1 MLFSKL
7 VENPPETTVSTTILG
22 VLLSQGL
29 TVSELGVLGRLI
41 IYFGE
46 AVLTIAVLQAARD
59 AEEMDK
65 VKQNELVTSDE
76 NDETKILLDGILGI
90 INELQLQN
98 QNLQEQIWA
107 LQEKCP

>member
-7 VENPPETTVSTTILG
+7 VENTPETTVSTTILG

-65 VKQNELVTSDE
+65 IKQNELVTSDE

-90 INELQLQN
+90 INQLQLQN

>member
-7 VENPPETTVSTTILG
+7 VENTPETTVSTTILG

-41 IYFGE
+41 IYFWE

-65 VKQNELVTSDE
+65 IKQNELVTSDE

-90 INELQLQN
+90 INQLQLQN

>member
-1 MLFSKL
+1 M
-7 VENPPETTVSTTILG
+7 ENTPETTVSTTILG

-65 VKQNELVTSDE
+65 IKQNELVTSDE

-90 INELQLQN
+90 INQLQLQN

>member
-1 MLFSKL
+1 
-7 VENPPETTVSTTILG
+7 VENTPETTVSTTILG

-65 VKQNELVTSDE
+65 IKQNELVTSDE

-90 INELQLQN
+90 INQLQLQN